1 MSSRKRVVTICSFLI
16 LFSALVNAQNADVL
30 LLGDGSTEDSL
41 AVVLAEKGIK
51 ADKAGLYYTYTGQ
64 NLNQYK
70 TVVLL
75 NGAFYS
81 NGIADSVQTK
91 LVDFVKSGGSL
102 LVTEWILWGSAKFP
116 ILLNAIPATY
126 GGSWSTGTERYRLQP
141 DGDELG
147 FADSLDMPTSG
158 WSFSVTKADTT
169 AAEQAKVIYR
179 GSRSGDAVVFG
190 RSGLGRT
197 AYWNMGG
204 HYYGRT
210 IWTPEIRNLSVKIV
224 SWLISGAITNV
235 QDQVQSERSLRL
247 FQNYPNPFN
256 PETRIS
262 FFLPEASDVSLEIF
276 DIQGKRVEVLK
287 NGVVSAGEHSFQWNA
302 NSNAAGVYFAKLR
315 TENQSQTIKLVLL
328 K

>member
-1 MSSRKRVVTICSFLI
+1 MSFRKRLMTSCAFLI
-16 LFSALVNAQNADVL
+16 LLTVQVIAQQAEVL

-41 AVVLAEKGIK
+41 AVVLAEKGIT
-51 ADKAGLYYTYTGQ
+51 ADKAGLYYTYTGE
-64 NLNQYK
+64 NLNRYK

-91 LVDFVKSGGSL
+91 LVNFVKSGGSL
-102 LVTEWILWGSAKFP
+102 LVTEWILWGSTKFP
-116 ILLNAIPATY
+116 ILLNAIPAAY
-126 GGSWSTGTERYRLQP
+126 SGSWSSGTEKYRLQP
-141 DGDELG
+141 DGAGLG
-147 FADSLDMPTSG
+147 FADSLDMPSSG

-169 AAEQAKVIYR
+169 AAEQAKVVYK

-190 RSGLGRT
+190 KAGQGRT

-204 HYYGRT
+204 HYGGKA

-224 SWLISGAITNV
+224 SWLISGSVTSI
-235 QDQVQSERSLRL
+235 QDQTQHTHTFQL

-262 FFLPEASDVSLEIF
+262 FFLPKASPLTLEIF
-276 DIQGKRVEVLK
+276 DIQGKLVEVLK
-287 NGVVSAGEHSFQWNA
+287 NGVVSAGEHSINWNA
-302 NSNAAGVYFAKLR
+302 NSNPAGIYFARLK
-315 TENQSQTIKLVLL
+315 TGNQSQTVKLVLL